1 MSRFIE
7 SICYQNGAFQN
18 LEGHQKRILKAFAEY
33 FPNCKPLLLS
43 EILVHPISQDSKV
56 KVRIEYGDED
66 FVITETSYSPKQVNS
81 LQLVP
86 ALIDYDHKHADR
98 SQLDFLHS
106 MRGEADDILILKNF
120 HLTDCHYANVAL
132 LKDNKWYTPQSYL
145 LNGVKRQALI
155 ASGDLIEKTI
165 VMDDLENYESISLIN
180 AMLDPGEIVVPI
192 TNIMY

>member
-43 EILVHPISQDSKV
+43 EILVHPISQDSRV
-56 KVRIEYGDED
+56 KVRVEYGNED
-66 FVITETSYSPKQVNS
+66 FVITETYYSPKHVNS

-106 MRGEADDILILKNF
+106 IRGNADDILILKDF
-120 HLTDCHYANVAL
+120 HLTDTHYANIAL
-132 LKDNKWYTPQSYL
+132 LQNGQWYTPDTYL
-145 LNGVKRQALI
+145 LNGVKRQSLLAAGLI
-155 ASGDLIEKTI
+155 KERTI
-165 VMDDLENYESISLIN
+165 TLDDVEHYERISLIN
-180 AMLDPGEIVVPI
+180 AMLDLDEVAVPI
-192 TNIMY
+192 SNIMY